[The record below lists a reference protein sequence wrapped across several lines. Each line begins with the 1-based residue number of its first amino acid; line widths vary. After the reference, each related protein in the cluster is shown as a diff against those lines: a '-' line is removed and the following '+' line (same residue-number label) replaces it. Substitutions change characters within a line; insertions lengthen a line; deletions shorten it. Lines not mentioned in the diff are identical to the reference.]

1 MTEKIQFDT
10 VENPVQTASIDFDE
24 VIGEYEDE

>member
-1 MTEKIQFDT
+1 MTQKIEFDDVEK
-10 VENPVQTASIDFDE
+10 PVQTAPIDFDE